1 MTRDFWPI
9 GGFFFNGGSHALGR
23 VGGGGGGRLGLG
35 LGLHRYV
42 PVWYGF

>member
-23 VGGGGGGRLGLG
+23 VGGGLGLG